1 MQEMKT
7 AFKSHYME
15 HKQAILKARALY
27 YGKHWDEA
35 IAASRAWNTK
45 IKEAKSAVRRAQ
57 KCYYAKHRAQ
67 YCAGIRQRYELAGP
81 KLYMQ
86 HHYITEVCRSV
97 LRNKVV
103 SLLEKA
109 FTEKHEC
116 C

>member
-45 IKEAKSAVRRAQ
+45 IKEAKSR
-57 KCYYAKHRAQ
+57 YYAKHRAQ
-67 YCAGIRQRYELAGP
+67 YCAGIRQRYEVAGP

-86 HHYITEVCRSV
+86 HHYITEV
-97 LRNKVV
+97 LTGQI
-103 SLLEKA
+103 A
-109 FTEKHEC
+109 
-116 C
+116 